1 MPLIRMDIKI
11 NYSEELEVEVKSQ
24 INFIR
29 EEFECL
35 FGDKANFDET
45 DRKTAMDLL
54 NHLAKQIDQSV
65 PIDILS
71 QTLEHLEQRYSGLF

>member
-45 DRKTAMDLL
+45 DRKIAMDLL
-54 NHLAKQIDQSV
+54 NHLAKQIDQSA

>member
-1 MPLIRMDIKI
+1 MEIKI
-11 NYSEELEVEVKSQ
+11 NYSEELDLEVKNQ

-35 FGDKANFDET
+35 FGDKATFDEK
-45 DRKTAMDLL
+45 DRKMAMDLL
-54 NHLAKQIDQSV
+54 NHLSKQLDQSA